1 MANTQWLSVEFNV
14 ALHIQKSISEALS
27 EYHGVD
33 ESRASWAKEM
43 KRRGGNPRHATRD
56 GWSLI

>member
-1 MANTQWLSVEFNV
+1 MTNIQWLSVEFNV

-27 EYHGVD
+27 EYHAVD
-33 ESRASWAKEM
+33 ESGASWAKEM
-43 KRRGGNPRHATRD
+43 KRKGGKPRHVMSD